1 MTRAQTWWSGWRR
14 GWTSTPQTSP
24 SSRMYRHKHPV
35 HAHIVGNYH
44 LPCSLKAIHHIKDNW
59 SHLKRLK
66 WFCFVRLSAW
76 KQSEGCPDTAR
87 TVCVKTLGHTASDC
101 RRLLFFWPFGVFDFS
116 QGEKSGLITSRH
128 ILMSPLYSK
137 HCLATIVTVRLVK
150 KTAVKPSNDS
160 QLEAKSGRERKGSS
174 SGSRAGNR
182 ESSPAGGG

>member
-1 MTRAQTWWSGWRR
+1 MTRDRTWWSGWRR

-35 HAHIVGNYH
+35 HTHIVTNND
-44 LPCSLKAIHHIKDNW
+44 LLCSLKAIHRIKDNW
-59 SHLKRLK
+59 PHLRR
-66 WFCFVRLSAW
+66 FCFALLSSW
-76 KQSEGCPDTAR
+76 KQTEGCPDATR

-101 RRLLFFWPFGVFDFS
+101 RRLLFFWPFGVFDFA

-128 ILMSPLYSK
+128 TLMSLLYSK
-137 HCLATIVTVRLVK
+137 HCLATIVTIRLVK
-150 KTAVKPSNDS
+150 KRAVKPSNDS
-160 QLEAKSGRERKGSS
+160 QLEAKRGRERKGSS